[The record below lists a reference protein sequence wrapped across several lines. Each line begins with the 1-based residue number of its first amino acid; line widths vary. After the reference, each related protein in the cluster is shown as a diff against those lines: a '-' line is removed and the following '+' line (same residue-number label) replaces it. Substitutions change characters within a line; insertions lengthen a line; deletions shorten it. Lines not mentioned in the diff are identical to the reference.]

1 MHNDRRDH
9 HTEAPDGPDRPMRH
23 EIDVDASELNRL
35 TPRTH
40 PLWWGV
46 AGAVAIEAAVVANL
60 LTSYFYLMAQAE
72 SWPPEGVRPPDL
84 LWATV
89 VLFVLP
95 LSSVTMWW
103 AGRGADRDRKTQLA
117 LGVTASVLLATLALG
132 FRGLQFA
139 AFDIRWDEHAYGS
152 ILWTITGF
160 HFTHVVS
167 AILGTAVVAVLGWMN
182 YFTPQRQ
189 LGVVV
194 DTLYWYFVAGVFVPI
209 YLVLYW
215 APRFL

>member
-1 MHNDRRDH
+1 
-9 HTEAPDGPDRPMRH
+9 MRTYV
-23 EIDVDASELNRL
+23 DVDARELPRL
-35 TPRTH
+35 TPHDH

-46 AGAVAIEAAVVANL
+46 LFAVMIEAAVVENL
-60 LTSYFYLMAQAE
+60 LTSYFYLMAQAPE
-72 SWPPEGVRPPDL
+72 WPPEGVEPPPL
-84 LWATV
+84 LWSTI

-103 AGRGADRDRKTQLA
+103 AGRGADRGRKRQLA
-117 LGVTASVLLATLALG
+117 LGVTASVFLASLALG
-132 FRGLQFA
+132 FRGLQIADFGP
-139 AFDIRWDEHAYGS
+139 RWSDSAYAS

-167 AILGTAVVAVLGWMN
+167 AILGTAVVAVYAWRGF
-182 YFTPQRQ
+182 FTPARQ

-194 DTLYWYFVAGVFVPI
+194 DTLYWYFVAGIFLPI

-215 APRFL
+215 APRLL

>member
-1 MHNDRRDH
+1 M
-9 HTEAPDGPDRPMRH
+9 EV
-23 EIDVDASELNRL
+23 EVKVDAAELSRL
-35 TPRTH
+35 TPHTH

-60 LTSYFYLMAQAE
+60 LTSYFYLMAQNDD
-72 SWPPEGVRPPDL
+72 WPPQGHDPPDL
-84 LWATV
+84 LWATII
-89 VLFVLP
+89 LLILP

-117 LGVTASVLLATLALG
+117 WGVTLSCILATLALG
-132 FRGLQFA
+132 VRGLQFA
-139 AFDIRWDEHAYGS
+139 AFEIRWDEHAYGS
-152 ILWTITGF
+152 ILWAITGF

-167 AILGTAVVAVLGWMN
+167 AILGTAVVAVLAWRD
-182 YFTPQRQ
+182 YFTPERQ

-194 DTLYWYFVAGVFVPI
+194 DTLYWYFVAGIFAPI

-215 APRFL
+215 APRWL

>member
-1 MHNDRRDH
+1 
-9 HTEAPDGPDRPMRH
+9 MRS
-23 EIDVDASELNRL
+23 EIDVDAGKLERF
-35 TPRTH
+35 TPHTH

-60 LTSYFYLMAQAE
+60 LTSYFYLAAQNPD
-72 SWPPEGVRPPDL
+72 WPPRGVDPPDL
-84 LWATV
+84 GWATA
-89 VLFVLP
+89 VLFILP

-103 AGRGADRDRKTQLA
+103 AGKGADAGVKWKLA
-117 LGVTASVLLATLALG
+117 TGVTASVALACLALI
-132 FRGLQFA
+132 FRSFQIA
-139 AFDIRWDEHAYGS
+139 AFDMRWDEHAYGS

-167 AILGTAVVAVLGWMN
+167 AILGTAVVAVLAWRG
-182 YFTPQRQ
+182 FFSPKRQ

-215 APRFL
+215 APRLL

>member
-1 MHNDRRDH
+1 M
-9 HTEAPDGPDRPMRH
+9 EV
-23 EIDVDASELNRL
+23 EVKVDAAKLSRL

-60 LTSYFYLMAQAE
+60 LTSYFYLMAQNE
-72 SWPPEGVRPPDL
+72 HWPPEGTDPPDL

-89 VLFVLP
+89 VLLVLP
-95 LSSVTMWW
+95 ISSVTMWW
-103 AGRGADRDRKTQLA
+103 AGKGSDAARKTQLA
-117 LGVTASVLLATLALG
+117 LGVTLSCLLATLALI
-132 FRGLQFA
+132 FRSIQIA

-152 ILWTITGF
+152 IIWAITGF

-167 AILGTAVVAVLGWMN
+167 AILGTAVVAVLAWRD
-182 YFTPQRQ
+182 YFTPERQ
-189 LGVVV
+189 LSVVV

-215 APRFL
+215 APRWL

>member
-1 MHNDRRDH
+1 MDV
-9 HTEAPDGPDRPMRH
+9 EVK
-23 EIDVDASELNRL
+23 VDAAELSRL

-60 LTSYFYLMAQAE
+60 LTSYFYLMAQNDQ
-72 SWPPEGVRPPDL
+72 WPPEGVDPPDL
-84 LWATV
+84 LWATI
-89 VLFVLP
+89 VLLILP

-103 AGRGADRDRKTQLA
+103 AGKGADADRKRQLA
-117 LGVTASVLLATLALG
+117 WGVTLSCLLAGLALA
-132 FRGLQFA
+132 FRGLQLA
-139 AFDIRWDEHAYGS
+139 AYDIRWNEHAYGS
-152 ILWTITGF
+152 ILWAITGF

-167 AILGTAVVAVLGWMN
+167 AILGTAVVAVLAWRD
-182 YFTPQRQ
+182 YFTPERQ

-215 APRFL
+215 APRWL

>member
-1 MHNDRRDH
+1 MSEPVIETHV
-9 HTEAPDGPDRPMRH
+9 E
-23 EIDVDASELNRL
+23 VDASELPRL
-35 TPRTH
+35 TPHTH

-46 AGAVAIEAAVVANL
+46 LGAVAIEAAVVANL
-60 LTSYFYLMAQAE
+60 LTSYFYLMAQNE
-72 SWPPEGVRPPDL
+72 VWPPEGVDPPDL
-84 LWATV
+84 LYATI

-103 AGRGADRDRKTQLA
+103 AGRGSDRNRKTQLA
-117 LGVTASVLLATLALG
+117 LGVTASVGLATLALV
-132 FRGLQFA
+132 FRSFQIA

-152 ILWTITGF
+152 ILWAITGF

-167 AILGTAVVAVLGWMN
+167 AILGTAVVSILAWKN
-182 YFTPQRQ
+182 YFTSERQ

-194 DTLYWYFVAGVFVPI
+194 DTLYWYFVAGVFIPI

-215 APRFL
+215 APRWL

>member
-1 MHNDRRDH
+1 MQV
-9 HTEAPDGPDRPMRH
+9 EVK
-23 EIDVDASELNRL
+23 VDAGELSRL
-35 TPRTH
+35 TPHTH

-60 LTSYFYLMAQAE
+60 LTSYFYLMAQNE
-72 SWPPEGVRPPDL
+72 DWPPDGADPPDL
-84 LWATV
+84 LWATI
-89 VLFVLP
+89 VLFILP

-103 AGRGADRDRKTQLA
+103 AGKGADADRKRQLA
-117 LGVTASVLLATLALG
+117 WGVTLSCLLATVALI

-139 AFDIRWDEHAYGS
+139 SYDIRWDEHAYGS
-152 ILWTITGF
+152 ILWAITGF

-167 AILGTAVVAVLGWMN
+167 AILGTAVVAVLAWRD
-182 YFTPQRQ
+182 YFTPERQ

-215 APRFL
+215 APRWL